1 MLKKTKI
8 PPRYRRRL
16 GHTRDRK
23 MPKKARTPLHR
34 RVNSNVMTPQEII
47 RVNKQLAEMRN
58 EVRKIDV
65 AGAKHAA
72 KMRSIPKEV
81 FIY

>member
-1 MLKKTKI
+1 MPKKTKT
-8 PPRYRRRL
+8 L
-16 GHTRDRK
+16 SHCK
-23 MPKKARTPLHR
+23 
-34 RVNSNVMTPQEII
+34 VNSNIMIREEII
-47 RVNKQLAEMRN
+47 KVNKRLAKMRK

-72 KMRSIPKEV
+72 RMRALPKEV

>member
-1 MLKKTKI
+1 M
-8 PPRYRRRL
+8 
-16 GHTRDRK
+16 TR
-23 MPKKARTPLHR
+23 
-34 RVNSNVMTPQEII
+34 QEII

>member
-1 MLKKTKI
+1 MI
-8 PPRYRRRL
+8 RE
-16 GHTRDRK
+16 
-23 MPKKARTPLHR
+23 
-34 RVNSNVMTPQEII
+34 EII
-47 RVNKQLAEMRN
+47 KVNKRLAKMRK

-72 KMRSIPKEV
+72 RMRALPKEV

>member
-1 MLKKTKI
+1 
-8 PPRYRRRL
+8 
-16 GHTRDRK
+16 
-23 MPKKARTPLHR
+23 
-34 RVNSNVMTPQEII
+34 MTPQEII